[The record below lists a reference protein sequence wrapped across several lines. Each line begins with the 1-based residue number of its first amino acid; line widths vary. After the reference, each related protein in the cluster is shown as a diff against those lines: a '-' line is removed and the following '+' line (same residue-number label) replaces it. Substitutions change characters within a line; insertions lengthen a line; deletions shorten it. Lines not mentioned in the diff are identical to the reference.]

1 MSDLSL
7 HQLEREVEAA
17 RAKLAGD
24 LSALRSPATYSEF
37 TSDLKNDA
45 LDVKDALVDRAKSSV
60 ASTIEDFVDDL
71 KARAAA
77 NPAAALAIGAG
88 IVWRLIQ
95 RPPIAT
101 ALVGAGLYSL
111 FRTNPIQPA
120 QRTNEGYL
128 SLAKDRL
135 GQQASDFAESVKE
148 RAVAVGE
155 AATEKT
161 AELAASAKDR
171 ALAMGEA
178 ATQKTAELAA
188 NVKDRAMAMGEAV
201 TEKATEL
208 AGAATD
214 EAQHWS
220 DEMRSSVRRVA
231 GDATRAA
238 GNATATLE
246 EMRQS
251 SMKAAERAASR
262 ATAISDEWSQ
272 PLQEAIG
279 NQESRD
285 KFLLGAAGVA
295 VIAALGIACQRRLSE
310 PAQSD

>member
-1 MSDLSL
+1 
-7 HQLEREVEAA
+7 
-17 RAKLAGD
+17 
-24 LSALRSPATYSEF
+24 
-37 TSDLKNDA
+37 
-45 LDVKDALVDRAKSSV
+45 
-60 ASTIEDFVDDL
+60 
-71 KARAAA
+71 
-77 NPAAALAIGAG
+77 
-88 IVWRLIQ
+88 
-95 RPPIAT
+95 
-101 ALVGAGLYSL
+101 
-111 FRTNPIQPA
+111 
-120 QRTNEGYL
+120 
-128 SLAKDRL
+128 
-135 GQQASDFAESVKE
+135 
-148 RAVAVGE
+148 
-155 AATEKT
+155 
-161 AELAASAKDR
+161 
-171 ALAMGEA
+171 
-178 ATQKTAELAA
+178 
-188 NVKDRAMAMGEAV
+188 MAMGEAV

-231 GDATRAA
+231 GDASRAA